1 MIIYSTFY
9 KKKMETNEFM
19 NKIIND
25 HKDKDISQEID
36 EDLFNIVEFGS
47 KNESAKA
54 QKIVD
59 GVYVM
64 NKELTLERFLEYF
77 EKEEISERTELKT
90 ELGQNVTMIELDKI
104 HELDINNIHI
114 YNVKYF
120 LYYEDDY
127 FVFMTED
134 DNKIVDIGITG
145 FINID

>member
-1 MIIYSTFY
+1 
-9 KKKMETNEFM
+9 MEANEFM

-25 HKDKDISQEID
+25 HKDEDISQEID
-36 EDLFNIVEFGS
+36 EDIFNIVEFGS

-64 NKELTLERFLEYF
+64 NKELTLEEFLKYF
-77 EKEEISERTELKT
+77 EKEEILERTELKT
-90 ELGQNVTMIELDKI
+90 KLGQNVTMIELDKI

>member
-1 MIIYSTFY
+1 
-9 KKKMETNEFM
+9 MEANEFM

-25 HKDKDISQEID
+25 HKDEDISQEID

-54 QKIVD
+54 QKIID

-64 NKELTLERFLEYF
+64 NKELTLEGFLKYF
-77 EKEEISERTELKT
+77 EKEEILERTELKT

>member
-1 MIIYSTFY
+1 
-9 KKKMETNEFM
+9 
-19 NKIIND
+19 
-25 HKDKDISQEID
+25 
-36 EDLFNIVEFGS
+36 
-47 KNESAKA
+47 
-54 QKIVD
+54 
-59 GVYVM
+59 M
-64 NKELTLERFLEYF
+64 NKELTLERFLKYF
-77 EKEEISERTELKT
+77 EKEEILERTELKT

>member
-9 KKKMETNEFM
+9 KKKMEANEFM

-25 HKDKDISQEID
+25 HEDEDISQEID

-120 LYYEDDY
+120 LYYENDY